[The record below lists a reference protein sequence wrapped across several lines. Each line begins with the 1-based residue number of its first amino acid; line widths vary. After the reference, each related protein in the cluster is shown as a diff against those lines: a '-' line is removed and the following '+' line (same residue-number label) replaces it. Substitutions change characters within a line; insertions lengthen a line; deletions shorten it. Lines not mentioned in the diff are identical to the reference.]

1 VFNHDATH
9 ETAIAPPLTRADRQQ
24 QARDVTRRA
33 ILDAALELFV
43 ADGYP
48 QVSIRNIAAKVGY
61 SPAAIYSY
69 FASKDDIFY
78 ALAEEGFRLLGAA
91 QTIELSS
98 ADPLDDI
105 RLAAW
110 RLYEFSKR
118 QPQYFALVFLDRRVP
133 RLARDSE
140 RFSFMVEIKDA
151 IRTRMQRCIDE
162 GLFPASM
169 SVDVAL
175 RLLLAP
181 VFGLVQMRLSGRLL
195 ATEDADALVHDAI
208 EVTIAG
214 LRAGAA
220 QRAHVAVACLGS
232 TSEASPQTNEHAAPP
247 R

>member
-1 VFNHDATH
+1 MFNQGPSSDATG
-9 ETAIAPPLTRADRQQ
+9 APPLTRADRQQ
-24 QARDVTRRA
+24 HARDVTRRA

-48 QVSIRNIAAKVGY
+48 QVSMRNIAAKVGY

-78 ALAEEGFRLLGAA
+78 ALAEEGFRLLGAGH
-91 QTIELSS
+91 TMHLTS

-105 RLAAW
+105 RSAAW
-110 RLYEFSKR
+110 RLHEFSKR

-133 RLARDSE
+133 RIARESE
-140 RFSFMVEIKDA
+140 RFAFMLDIKDA
-151 IRTRMQRCIDE
+151 IRTRMQRCVDE
-162 GLFPASM
+162 GLFPASL

-181 VFGLVQMRLSGRLL
+181 VFGLVQARLSGRLL
-195 ATEDADALVHDAI
+195 PSEDADALVHDAI

-220 QRAHVAVACLGS
+220 TRARGGPSCIEGEPA
-232 TSEASPQTNEHAAPP
+232 
-247 R
+247 

>member
-1 VFNHDATH
+1 VFNQDATH
-9 ETAIAPPLTRADRQQ
+9 GTAIAPPLTRADRQQ
-24 QARDVTRRA
+24 HARDVTRRA

-91 QTIELSS
+91 QTVESQS

-105 RLAAW
+105 RAAAW
-110 RLYEFSKR
+110 RLHEFSKR

-133 RLARDSE
+133 RIGRDSE
-140 RFSFMVEIKDA
+140 RFAFILEMKNA
-151 IRTRMQRCIDE
+151 IRTRMQRCIDQ

-175 RLLLAP
+175 RLLLTP
-181 VFGLVQMRLSGRLL
+181 VLGLVQLRLSDRLL
-195 ATEDADALVHDAI
+195 PTEDADALVHDAI

-220 QRAHVAVACLGS
+220 QRAQGVAGLEPV
-232 TSEASPQTNEHAAPP
+232 TPIPSPAETPGRLES
-247 R
+247 

>member
-1 VFNHDATH
+1 MFNQDATH
-9 ETAIAPPLTRADRQQ
+9 ETAVAPPLTRADRQQ

-48 QVSIRNIAAKVGY
+48 RVSIRNIAAKVGY

-91 QTIELSS
+91 QTIDLSS

-110 RLYEFSKR
+110 RLHEFSKR

-151 IRTRMQRCIDE
+151 IRTRMQRCIDQ
-162 GLFPASM
+162 GLFPSSM

-181 VFGLVQMRLSGRLL
+181 VFGLVQLRLSGRLL

-220 QRAHVAVACLGS
+220 QRAHGAAACLEPVTVI
-232 TSEASPQTNEHAAPP
+232 TSSGATPGRLES
-247 R
+247 